1 MANNDGSLID
11 QFFDLQALINQ
22 QNEILKKNAEFA
34 KTMKSSFS
42 DTLKG
47 QDVSGLQSISKEI
60 AKVVTTTTKAK
71 AAVTDYE
78 KAQANLAKQI
88 AQNNVAKQELNNI
101 LQIEAKSINELQAQ
115 NKLLEA
121 VRKNLN
127 SSDKDYAANQQRII
141 AAQDKNNAKIKEY
154 QTLEN
159 QRISGIG
166 KYKQAIEE
174 AMAGDGSYRTQLM
187 KLRNTMA

>member
-174 AMAGDGSYRTQLM
+174 AMAGVEVIVHS
-187 KLRNTMA
+187 